1 MEIKKK
7 HIVVLV
13 GSYYPNFSAVGICAR
28 NVVDELKKE
37 ADISVIS
44 QKTDINEKDEEEYD
58 GYRIIRNSTKLN
70 TLRLYAINK
79 KTPCLNCFLYFGL
92 YLSI

>member
-44 QKTDINEKDEEEYD
+44 QKTDINEKDEE
-58 GYRIIRNSTKLN
+58 
-70 TLRLYAINK
+70 
-79 KTPCLNCFLYFGL
+79 
-92 YLSI
+92 

>member
-44 QKTDINEKDEEEYD
+44 QKTDINEKDEKKKE
-58 GYRIIRNSTKLN
+58 RIRESLFPHIPVYQSYHSLFLLN
-70 TLRLYAINK
+70 RFQIH
-79 KTPCLNCFLYFGL
+79 
-92 YLSI
+92 SI